1 LISYSLIRCI
11 ETIESPFEN
20 KFHIETIPKLYSP
33 AGKKASS
40 KRRRNKIKLDDDDDE
55 INDLLR
61 IYGDRV
67 NVLK

>member
-1 LISYSLIRCI
+1 MKDSI
-11 ETIESPFEN
+11 ETVDNPFEN
-20 KFHIETIPKLYSP
+20 KFHIESIPKRPSKSI
-33 AGKKASS
+33 A
-40 KRRRNKIKLDDDDDE
+40 KRRRNRIKLDDDPE